1 MATEGEFVHH
11 KSLNIPEELQ
21 DVVQRKLE
29 LFEQI
34 RALKAESR
42 DLGNQLLKSG
52 KLNSTILAVSVMR
65 W

>member
-1 MATEGEFVHH
+1 MAGNSEFARETALKVPDEVRD
-11 KSLNIPEELQ
+11 L
-21 DVVQRKLE
+21 VQRKLE

-42 DLGNQLLKSG
+42 ELGNQLLKSG
-52 KLNSTILAVSVMR
+52 SLNSTVLAVTVMR